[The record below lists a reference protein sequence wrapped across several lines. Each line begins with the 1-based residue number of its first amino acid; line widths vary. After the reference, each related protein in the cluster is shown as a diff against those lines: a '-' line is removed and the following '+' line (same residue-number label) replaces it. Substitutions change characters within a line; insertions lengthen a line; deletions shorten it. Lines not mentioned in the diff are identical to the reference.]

1 MIYNRSEVMIVPAA
15 GNILTFFICYELIV
29 LNTWNIVMAVFD
41 AAQNVVSQLT
51 GLIISDAD
59 IDVSR

>member
-1 MIYNRSEVMIVPAA
+1 MIYNRSEAMIVPSA

-29 LNTWNIVMAVFD
+29 LNIWNMAVFD
-41 AAQNVVSQLT
+41 AAQNEVSQLT

-59 IDVSR
+59 IDISR